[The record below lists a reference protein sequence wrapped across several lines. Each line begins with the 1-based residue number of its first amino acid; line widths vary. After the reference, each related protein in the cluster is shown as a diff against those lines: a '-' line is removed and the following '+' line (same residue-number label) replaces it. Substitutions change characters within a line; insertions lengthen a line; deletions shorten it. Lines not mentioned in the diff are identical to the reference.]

1 MHMYACTC
9 TYARSVKTV
18 CSVRAPYGMLVVV
31 QVLLL
36 LYSVHAVHAYQAKF
50 HAAGREDVDVRM
62 LGEGRCGLVMTYS

>member
-1 MHMYACTC
+1 MHMYACTHAC
-9 TYARSVKTV
+9 SVKTV

-36 LYSVHAVHAYQAKF
+36 LYTVHAVHVYQAKF

-62 LGEGRCGLVMTYS
+62 LGEGRCGLVMT